1 MLRGDAICNNS
12 NPLSGMLIKADIHIS
27 MNDVSTT
34 DITQSVSID
43 IPKIATLRYPLI
55 FHIKKKASFRK
66 QRFFKRCIEEFSK
79 QVPQREILW
88 QCNRRSV
95 GCVFDV
101 PVVY

>member
-55 FHIKKKASFRK
+55 FHI
-66 QRFFKRCIEEFSK
+66 
-79 QVPQREILW
+79 ILK
-88 QCNRRSV
+88 SV
-95 GCVFDV
+95 IQKTKVF
-101 PVVY
+101 